1 MRYSNMVNE
10 LCEES
15 KIWITN
21 DNINQRINEG
31 LFTTVATTGLVTR
44 SSQHWKHYA
53 MTFSFR
59 GIGKKNAL
67 LPGQSAD
74 RFFRKMPTTPQE
86 LTPNRYIRHVN
97 PFRFG
102 CQLLGRLNAVHRT

>member
-1 MRYSNMVNE
+1 MVNE